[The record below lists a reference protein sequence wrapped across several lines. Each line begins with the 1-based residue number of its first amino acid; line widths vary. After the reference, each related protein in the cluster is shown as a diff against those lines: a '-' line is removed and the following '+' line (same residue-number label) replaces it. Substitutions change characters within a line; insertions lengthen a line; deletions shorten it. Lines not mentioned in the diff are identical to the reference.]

1 MKTTK
6 DFIRKHPVDN
16 QTQIRL
22 NAGSE
27 ISVDEMGDGL
37 NEVTTEKPCTK
48 NGENK
53 FYLSDN
59 ELTEITS

>member
-22 NAGSE
+22 EAGSE
-27 ISVDEMGDGL
+27 ISIDEIQEG
-37 NEVTTEKPCTK
+37 NYQVTTSKPCTK
-48 NGENK
+48 NGGK
-53 FYLSDN
+53 RFYISDA

>member
-22 NAGSE
+22 KRVKIPLFPHIRTKKNARQ
-27 ISVDEMGDGL
+27 
-37 NEVTTEKPCTK
+37 NRKKKPSPWFNPK
-48 NGENK
+48 A
-53 FYLSDN
+53 
-59 ELTEITS
+59 